1 MEKPKMTH
9 KKVRRISFME
19 TFSKR
24 CELTGDAINAKAIEA
39 PGLAPDHGRRDTMG
53 GNGLGV

>member
-1 MEKPKMTH
+1 MTH

-24 CELTGDAINAKAIEA
+24 GELRGDAINAKAIEA
-39 PGLAPDHGRRDTMG
+39 PGLAPDHDRHHTMG